1 MDGASWTLRGT
12 LSRPRG
18 SRQRGCSE
26 RGSEDKPE
34 LVGLQERSAARGNVA
49 GERAGHK
56 RMIMS
61 QVSGKSLGWLPS
73 LGSWLLAGKNS
84 RTSHSKEKEGLFGGD
99 THSADRMWA
108 ISEDKRGLETQGG

>member
-84 RTSHSKEKEGLFGGD
+84 RTSHSKVEKGLFREI
-99 THSADRMWA
+99 H
-108 ISEDKRGLETQGG
+108 IS